1 MDYCNPCRR
10 HLNGAL
16 ACPGCGAPA
25 EQLRA
30 YPAPAPEPA
39 HTWEE
44 PAPERVDDGDPDG
57 GAEGETARESADA
70 EPSGRAAR
78 RREQGRAGR
87 RAPAGTAAAPD
98 ASRRDRKA
106 TVHRRRR
113 RRTILVTVGFVLAA
127 GGLSLAEL
135 GVDAPG
141 FSSTPDPAAA
151 GGESAEVDGST
162 AAPSA
167 SAQPLDDRTGPGGD
181 KASPDA
187 SGSPSASPSASASES
202 PDRSTRTPDKEAQ
215 SATLPGSSGSAAP
228 SGSDGAP
235 TADPTSGGA
244 SPQPSPSETCT
255 RFLWWCS

>member
-16 ACPGCGAPA
+16 ACPGCGTAA

-30 YPAPAPEPA
+30 SPREPA
-39 HTWEE
+39 RTWEE
-44 PAPERVDDGDPDG
+44 PAPTPEPERVDGVEG
-57 GAEGETARESADA
+57 VEGESPDA
-70 EPSGRAAR
+70 EPQGRAAR
-78 RREQGRAGR
+78 RREQGRGGR
-87 RAPAGTAAAPD
+87 RAPAGTAAASD

-106 TVHRRRR
+106 TAHRRRR
-113 RRTILVTVGFVLAA
+113 KRTILVTVGFVLAA

-162 AAPSA
+162 GEPSA
-167 SAQPLDDRTGPGGD
+167 TAQPLDDRTDTGAGT
-181 KASPDA
+181 ASPSPDP
-187 SGSPSASPSASASES
+187 SGSPSASSSASAS
-202 PDRSTRTPDKEAQ
+202 PDDGTEATRTPDKEAQ
-215 SATLPGSSGSAAP
+215 SAPLPGSSGSTTP
-228 SGSDGAP
+228 SDPDP
-235 TADPTSGGA
+235 TPTSGTTPGS
-244 SPQPSPSETCT
+244 SPEPSPSETCT